1 MAMKYDNG
9 RIALWR
15 KFLDWEWYTDV
26 NTKAVFLHLL
36 LTANWRDKGWKGIL
50 IKRGQRWASRNT
62 LAQET
67 GLSEQNI
74 RTALEHLKAT
84 GEITIKVTSRGML
97 INIEKYSD
105 YQIQSGGANQQAN
118 HQSNQQLTSDQPQL
132 NKDNKENNIYSAE
145 ECAKAYEE
153 IVSYLNQKTGKRFK
167 AKTKATQRLINA
179 RLKEGYTIPDFKRV
193 IDIKVAQWKGDEA
206 MNKYLQPSTL
216 FGTKFEG
223 YVNENPPQEKSKLT
237 GLKELN

>member
-36 LTANWRDKGWKGIL
+36 LTANWKDKKWKGML
-50 IKRGQRWASRNT
+50 IKRGQLWTSRNR

-67 GLSEQNI
+67 GLSERNI

-84 GEITIKVTSRGML
+84 GEITIKTTNKGML

-105 YQIQSGGANQQAN
+105 YQVQSGGTGRHIDPLSDQQP
-118 HQSNQQLTSDQPQL
+118 TSDRPQL
-132 NKDNKENNIYSAE
+132 NKDNKDNNIYCSENVRA
-145 ECAKAYEE
+145 CKE
-153 IVSYLNQKTGKRFK
+153 IVAYLNQRVGKNFKTN
-167 AKTKATQRLINA
+167 TKGTQRLINA
-179 RLKEGYTIPDFKRV
+179 RLNEGYTVSDLKRV
-193 IDIKVAQWKGDEA
+193 IDMKAAQWQGTEMD
-206 MNKYLQPSTL
+206 KYLQPSTL
-216 FGTKFEG
+216 FSTKFEG
-223 YVNENPPQEKSKLT
+223 YVNEKPLQDKSEPV
-237 GLKELN
+237 GFKELE